1 MTRYAQMFIYVMLI
15 NVYGGT
21 DLVCDSK
28 NVPII
33 HVNKYLRNT
42 TSFPNAEGYFKH
54 VYYVQN
60 DPSVV
65 VQTFR
70 RMTITQRTTE
80 LVTLLAVHNIPHMA
94 QILEVLKEDNGEI
107 IGLSMERYQKTLKQ
121 YTHKH
126 THHRLTAYQKM
137 DIIQQL
143 LVCMREIHALG
154 IAHRDLSEV
163 NFMVNESKEQLRDGS
178 PRAHVYL
185 IDFGKAIFTKPEDVR
200 RWWVDRPPLREGE
213 YEGEVLPENQAEL
226 DKWCANLPWVRCKPD
241 HGYRHYRSIQTLPRT
256 RIDQET
262 LPYLVHP
269 IAEDIYSIGTLIWKT
284 FADSEPWYGILDTDL
299 RGLRERV
306 QNDYTI
312 DAALDREVPGE
323 LSRELL
329 RFCLRA
335 NPEDRKSA
343 DEILEWVNGHEQALI
358 DEWITHAPQ
367 ARTRRHAKVF
377 NRFEEEQA
385 MPQQGTRKGRIGK
398 SKAKP
403 IKKEIDSGSTT
414 STTTTTATTT
424 TNDDTQPK
432 RKRGRPKGS
441 FKKNSKRAKAEAA
454 AAAAA
459 AAAAEAEVAASASP
473 TPMLT
478 PATSIPSNN
487 NAIIAQEPMH
497 VEPPPPPPPPPSS
510 STSSQ
515 TLIRLP
521 SDYIASR
528 SPSPSIQTKDQIGS
542 STVIRLP
549 SVNARPQGD
558 TMQSRSFNQLPS
570 GGHVDI
576 PSHTATRSS
585 PLSNSNTTEQ
595 DDSPTIRLLL
605 SLQPPPPS
613 SPSSS
618 HHQ

>member
-1 MTRYAQMFIYVMLI
+1 MIQHAGMFIYIMLI
-15 NVYGGT
+15 NLY
-21 DLVCDSK
+21 LVCDNK
-28 NVPII
+28 DVPII

-107 IGLSMERYQKTLKQ
+107 IGLSMQRYQKTLKQ
-121 YTHKH
+121 YTHRH

-163 NFMVNESKEQLRDGS
+163 NFMVNESDDQLKDGS
-178 PRAHVYL
+178 PRANVYL
-185 IDFGKAIFTKPEDVR
+185 IDFGKAVFTKPEDVR

-213 YEGEVLPENQAEL
+213 YEGEVLPDSLEEL
-226 DKWCANLPWVRCKPD
+226 DRWCEDLPWVRCKPD

-256 RIDQET
+256 RVDQET

-329 RFCLRA
+329 RFCIRA
-335 NPEDRKSA
+335 CPEDRKSA
-343 DEILEWVNGHEQALI
+343 DEILEWVKAHEQELI

-367 ARTRRHAKVF
+367 GRTRRHAKVL
-377 NRFEEEQA
+377 NRFEDEQT
-385 MPQQGTRKGRIGK
+385 MSQRGTRRGRKGK
-398 SKAKP
+398 SKATSA
-403 IKKEIDSGSTT
+403 KKEVDT
-414 STTTTTATTT
+414 SSTT
-424 TNDDTQPK
+424 TNDDTQQPK

-441 FKKNSKRAKAEAA
+441 FKKNSKRARAA
-454 AAAAA
+454 AKAAAL
-459 AAAAEAEVAASASP
+459 SSLQDLDSSSP
-473 TPMLT
+473 TPMPPT
-478 PATSIPSNN
+478 VPTTTNQSIAAEQTTIPVPSH
-487 NAIIAQEPMH
+487 E
-497 VEPPPPPPPPPSS
+497 EPSS
-510 STSSQ
+510 SSPAA
-515 TLIRLP
+515 LIRLP
-521 SDYIASR
+521 SDYVASQ
-528 SPSPSIQTKDQIGS
+528 SPSPYAQHKEQADTSS

-549 SVNARPQGD
+549 SVNARSQDDP
-558 TMQSRSFNQLPS
+558 MQSDSFTHQS
-570 GGHVDI
+570 SSHVDI
-576 PSHTATRSS
+576 PMPMATHVPSSSSNNNATQPEQHTA
-585 PLSNSNTTEQ
+585 NDTEST
-595 DDSPTIRLLL
+595 SPTIRLLL
-605 SLQPPPPS
+605 SLQPPPSS
-613 SPSSS
+613 SPPHQSS
-618 HHQ
+618 